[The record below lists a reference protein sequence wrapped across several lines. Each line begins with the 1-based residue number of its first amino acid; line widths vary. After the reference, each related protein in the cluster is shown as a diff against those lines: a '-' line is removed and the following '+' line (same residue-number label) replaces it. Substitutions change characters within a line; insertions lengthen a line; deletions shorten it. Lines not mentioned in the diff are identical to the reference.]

1 MEVEKGWQT
10 SKAKVFWGEI
20 APCDHVLQIY
30 EDDDAFLE
38 LLTNFIGEGINLD
51 EGVIVI
57 ATDVH
62 LKGLEAK
69 LSSHGLNVES
79 LVSNKQYFPLNADDV
94 LSKFMRDGWPDEEL
108 FVSVVTD
115 LIKNARGRDK
125 KVRAFGEMVAI
136 LWAEGNSGATVNLE
150 HLWNKFCQKEVFCL
164 FCAYPKS
171 GFTQGNEES
180 MQHICDSHTRMVKGK
195 PDSKDEILYKTIQS
209 AKISA

>member
-1 MEVEKGWQT
+1 M
-10 SKAKVFWGEI
+10 
-20 APCDHVLQIY
+20 QIY
-30 EDDDAFLE
+30 ENDDAFLE
-38 LLTNFIGEGINLD
+38 LLMNFVGEGINSD
-51 EGVIVI
+51 ESVIVI

-62 LKGLEAK
+62 LKGLEFK
-69 LSSHGLNVES
+69 LASHGLNVES
-79 LVSNKQYFPLNADDV
+79 LVSNHQYFPLNAEEI
-94 LSKFMRDGWPDEEL
+94 LSKFMRSGWPDEEL
-108 FVSVVTD
+108 FMTVVTD
-115 LIKNARGRDK
+115 LIKKAKAGDK

-150 HLWNKFCQKEVFCL
+150 HLWNKLCQKEVFCL

-171 GFTQGNEES
+171 GFTQGNEAS